1 MTDIE
6 HEHEL
11 TVQSLK
17 QKMIA
22 LRNEQSLNQQANNN
36 HHSNSNS
43 SRSCQ
48 TPAPDQNALRQQ
60 YESILHNVRGE
71 CLSLIIVGKSLFIQ
85 CNVCYVCVFE
95 GLKAYRLCLKVFD
108 CMFCRLADV

>member
-71 CLSLIIVGKSLFIQ
+71 CLSLFIAGKPLFIQ
-85 CNVCYVCVFE
+85 SNVCSICVFE
-95 GLKAYRLCLKVFD
+95 GFEDLPAMLESL
-108 CMFCRLADV
+108 

>member
-36 HHSNSNS
+36 HHRDSNS

-71 CLSLIIVGKSLFIQ
+71 CLSLIIVSKPLFVQ
-85 CNVCYVCVFE
+85 SNVCSICVFE
-95 GLKAYRLCLKVFD
+95 GFEDLPAMLESL
-108 CMFCRLADV
+108 

>member
-1 MTDIE
+1 M
-6 HEHEL
+6 L
-11 TVQSLK
+11 
-17 QKMIA
+17 A

-36 HHSNSNS
+36 HHSNS

-71 CLSLIIVGKSLFIQ
+71 CLSRIAAGKPLFVQ
-85 CNVCYVCVFE
+85 SNVCSICVFE
-95 GLKAYRLCLKVFD
+95 GFEGSPAMLESL
-108 CMFCRLADV
+108 